1 VLRIEKLL
9 SREIGLL
16 AQSLGNSAI
25 ESAVQQRMVAC
36 QADSLDEYVE
46 RLEESSVE
54 RRALVEDVVVS
65 ETWFFR
71 DEKVFEALSEYA
83 SGRFRRAHPEGCLRV
98 LSVPCATG
106 EEPYSIAITLLEA
119 GLPPGRFT
127 IQGIDVSAR
136 PLEAARLAIY
146 GKNSFRGESTPAR
159 ERHFEK
165 PKRGDG
171 LEVSELARRSVTFAV
186 GNVLDPFLVP
196 ASMHYDV
203 IFCRNLLIYLDAA
216 ARTRAFD
223 NLVNW
228 LSPDGV
234 LFSGHAEAIEMMDER
249 FVRMNE
255 AGRCAY
261 VRRRSGAAAT
271 TSVATGGAPAQ
282 SGPTPRAPLL
292 RLAPTRATPARAP
305 RGRPAVAAVELQPP
319 SSPQPLSLDRV
330 TDLANRGDAGALAA
344 CERYIAEAGPSSE
357 AYCLLGV
364 IHMTAGNG
372 KAAMEAF
379 GRALYLDQT
388 HYQSLIHLALLH
400 EQRGET
406 AQAGNLRKRAAREQ
420 HRRASR

>member
-25 ESAVQQRMVAC
+25 ESAVRQRMVAC
-36 QADSLDEYVE
+36 EVHSLDEYVE
-46 RLEESSVE
+46 RLVESSVE

-71 DEKVFEALSEYA
+71 DERVFGALSEYA
-83 SGRFRRAHPEGCLRV
+83 SGCFRSHPEGCLRV
-98 LSVPCATG
+98 LSIPCATG

-127 IQGIDVSAR
+127 IQGTDVSAR

-165 PKRGDG
+165 PTRGDG
-171 LEVSELARRSVTFAV
+171 LEVSELARRSVTFAE

-228 LSPDGV
+228 LTPQGV
-234 LFSGHAEAIEMMDER
+234 LFSGHAEAIEMMDAR

-261 VRRRSGAAAT
+261 VRRSSGAAGT
-271 TSVATGGAPAQ
+271 TAVAAGRVPAQ
-282 SGPTPRAPLL
+282 SWPTPRAPLL
-292 RLAPTRATPARAP
+292 RPAATRATPARAP
-305 RGRPAVAAVELQPP
+305 HRRPVVAAVELQPSP
-319 SSPQPLSLDRV
+319 SPQPPSLDRV

-344 CERYIAEAGPSSE
+344 CERYIAEAGPSSD

-364 IHMTAGNG
+364 IRMSAGNG
-372 KAAMEAF
+372 QAAMEAF

-400 EQRGET
+400 EQRGEA
-406 AQAGNLRKRAAREQ
+406 AQAGNLRKRATREQ
-420 HRRASR
+420 DRRASR